1 MHYRRSGQ
9 CDCPNSAE
17 PLGIPGRECCLR
29 ETGWKITLGFPV
41 GENKELRLGTIG
53 TIVTPSHSI
62 TFLERRFEGD
72 FAQVACDLRIRVG

>member
-1 MHYRRSGQ
+1 
-9 CDCPNSAE
+9 
-17 PLGIPGRECCLR
+17 LGIPGRECCLR

-53 TIVTPSHSI
+53 TIVTPSQSI

-72 FAQVACDLRIRVG
+72 FAQVACDVQIRVGQQLDP